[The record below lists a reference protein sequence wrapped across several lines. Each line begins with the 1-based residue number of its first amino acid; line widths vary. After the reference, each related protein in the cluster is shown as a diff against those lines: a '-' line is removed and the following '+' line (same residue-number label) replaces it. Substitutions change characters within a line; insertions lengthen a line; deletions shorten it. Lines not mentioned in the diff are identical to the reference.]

1 MLACVGETY
10 SFNKSLRASA
20 NAWSRPY
27 QPTELGPN
35 LLCILAIVFLS
46 AIVIKATVNK
56 TGIVT
61 ANTSR
66 TDIKV
71 GKYNISKW
79 IKMTIKLHIRKIYFK
94 SHVNYI
100 YIYNKF
106 YIN

>member
-20 NAWSRPY
+20 NACNSPH

-46 AIVIKATVNK
+46 ATFIYATVNR

-61 ANTSR
+61 DNTSSI
-66 TDIKV
+66 DIKV
-71 GKYNISKW
+71 GKYNI
-79 IKMTIKLHIRKIYFK
+79 FK
-94 SHVNYI
+94 
-100 YIYNKF
+100 
-106 YIN
+106 